1 MAQDGAHN
9 DDTCR
14 QGGKRSSSGLS
25 LAAYDAVAVSLLSD
39 KVKIALHR
47 VSKNVVDLRNVL

>member
-14 QGGKRSSSGLS
+14 RGGERFSSGLS

-39 KVKIALHR
+39 KVKLALCLKKR
-47 VSKNVVDLRNVL
+47 RRPA